1 MQENN
6 NTHTPFYSMMFIIMT
21 IPLLFLLFRRIRA
34 GYLEFLSLGPGGTPS
49 TPMGYL
55 RICVLSI
62 FTLRNALKPPRVPE
76 TLNPQTGIMKY
87 LPTRFGPR
95 PQVAGI
101 IPHRQVSQQATPFM
115 YAALREEIKKIAL
128 SNPDRLY
135 EGTSCFEKHS
145 TGLFTPLDLPNRV
158 TCNGEVCHAHPID
171 GSIHMTLHPADV
183 KFVIE
188 RGWGERHPLARDSWW
203 WIFRLVPTG
212 FVMIY
217 APRTLEELDSVV
229 KIIHAASWWVNG
241 IEPRWLTPKK
251 PAKCGIDGG
260 ASFVNTQ
267 VTVMN

>member
-1 MQENN
+1 MQGNSGYA
-6 NTHTPFYSMMFIIMT
+6 PFYHMMLLVVS
-21 IPLLFLLFRRIRA
+21 IPLLFLLARRVRA

-55 RICVLSI
+55 RICLLSI
-62 FTLRNALKPPRVPE
+62 FTLRNPLKAPRLPE
-76 TLNPQTGIMKY
+76 TLNPQTGILKY
-87 LPTRFGPR
+87 LPTRPGPR

-101 IPHRQVSQQATPFM
+101 IPHRQVTQQATPLM
-115 YAALREEIKKIAL
+115 YSTLRAEIQKIAL

-203 WIFRLVPTG
+203 WMFRLVPTG

-217 APRTLEELDSVV
+217 APRTLEEVDSVIQ
-229 KIIHAASWWVNG
+229 IIHAASWWVNG
-241 IEPRWLTPKK
+241 IEPRWSTPSNNSR
-251 PAKCGIDGG
+251 CGIDGAAG
-260 ASFVNTQ
+260 IIKAQAS
-267 VTVMN
+267 